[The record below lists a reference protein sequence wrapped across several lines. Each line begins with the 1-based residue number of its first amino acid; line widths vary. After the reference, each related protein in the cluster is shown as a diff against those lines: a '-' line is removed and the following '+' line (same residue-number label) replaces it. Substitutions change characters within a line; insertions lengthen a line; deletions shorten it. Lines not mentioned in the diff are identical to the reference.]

1 MASDSIVFTDTH
13 AHLYAEQFDNDRKL
27 MVERAIQAGVK
38 YLFLPNID
46 SESTEPM
53 HKLTEQF
60 AENCFAMM
68 GLHPCHVK
76 PDTYSAEMQKVQD
89 YLFGSGSKYIAV
101 GEIGLDLYWD
111 KTTLEI
117 QKKAFI
123 QQLEWAKTLQLPVSV
138 HCRDAFNETMEC
150 IEQVQDGTLKGV
162 IHCFGGDT
170 KDAERVIQA
179 GFLTGIG
186 GVVTFKKSETLR
198 EAIKNTSL
206 EHIVL
211 ETDAPYLAPEPYRG
225 KRNESSYIPIIAATI
240 AKTKQCTIAEVAE
253 KTTENALRLF
263 KIHTVNLHSIKE

>member
-1 MASDSIVFTDTH
+1 MTSNPIVFTDTH
-13 AHLYAEQFDNDRKL
+13 AHLYAEPFDHDRNL
-27 MVERAIQAGVK
+27 MVERAVHAGVK

-46 SESTEPM
+46 SESIEPM
-53 HKLTEQF
+53 HALTEQF
-60 AENCFAMM
+60 PENCFAMM

-76 PDTYSAEMQKVQD
+76 PDSHSAEMQKVQD
-89 YLFGSGSKYIAV
+89 YLFNSVSKYIGV

-111 KTTLEI
+111 KSTFSL
-117 QKKAFI
+117 QKEAFI
-123 QQLEWAKTLQLPVSV
+123 QQLEWAKTLHLPVSV

-150 IEQVQDGTLKGV
+150 IEQVQNGTLKGV

-170 KDAERVIQA
+170 KDAQRVIQA
-179 GFLTGIG
+179 GFLIGIG

-198 EAIKNTSL
+198 EAIKNISL

-253 KTTENALRLF
+253 QTTDNALRLF
-263 KIHTVNLHSIKE
+263 KVRTVNLHSIKE